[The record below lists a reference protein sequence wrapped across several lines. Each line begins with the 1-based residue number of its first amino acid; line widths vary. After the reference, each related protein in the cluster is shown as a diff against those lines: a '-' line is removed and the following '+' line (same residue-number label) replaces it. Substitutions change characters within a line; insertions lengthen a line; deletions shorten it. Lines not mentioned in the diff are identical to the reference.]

1 MTLGSRS
8 CKSVNRYD
16 PWTVVSGPSCSH
28 LVVQSVISD
37 SSRSHG
43 LQQTRLLRPTWKQI
57 CSRHCCS
64 AVPDPLH
71 FTPLLFF
78 SFLFPFLGTALGL
91 FLQEPGAAS
100 HLSPHPM
107 YGILV
112 PGPGIEPMSLAL
124 EGRFLTTGS
133 PGILPPTPAVC
144 EALWSFLCQTST
156 QRYTHMLMATHTHI
170 QKNTH
175 IKAAPLH

>member
-1 MTLGSRS
+1 MIPGQLCLGPAVPTLLF
-8 CKSVNRYD
+8 
-16 PWTVVSGPSCSH
+16 SH
-28 LVVQSVISD
+28 SVISD
-37 SSRSHG
+37 SSRSPG
-43 LQQTRLLRPTWKQI
+43 LQQTRLLCPTWKQI

-71 FTPLLFF
+71 FTPSAVF

-112 PGPGIEPMSLAL
+112 PRPGIEPMSLTL

-133 PGILPPTPAVC
+133 PGNSPLPPLFVRPFGPSCVRPA
-144 EALWSFLCQTST
+144 
-156 QRYTHMLMATHTHI
+156 HKGTHTCSWPHTLTYR
-170 QKNTH
+170 KTH
-175 IKAAPLH
+175 T